1 MQFEDMFTYYGNP
14 SRKSLGD
21 TLCWYVRKSD
31 TRPLELVMC
40 FPVDLLELLGWRGGD
55 RVKFVIGKQDSE
67 AFMCVVKSDQGLKLC
82 RPGGSSEKSIR
93 YYRVSKIVTAEE
105 AVKLFHCDPNN
116 IGQPVYPKDGWP
128 HVGDDG
134 VLIFASKKLP
144 KIVSD
149 ERGNRVPVLRRR

>member
-1 MQFEDMFTYYGNP
+1 MQFEDMFPAYGNVT
-14 SRKSLGD
+14 RKSLGD

-40 FPVDLLELLGWRGGD
+40 FPIDLLELLGWGEGD
-55 RVKFVIGKQDSE
+55 RIKFVIGKQDHE
-67 AFMCVVKSDQGLKLC
+67 AFMCVVKSEQGLKLC
-82 RPGGSSEKSIR
+82 RPGGKNGRSIR

-128 HVGDDG
+128 HIGDDG

-144 KIVSD
+144 KVS
-149 ERGNRVPVLRRR
+149 EVNGRVPVLRRR